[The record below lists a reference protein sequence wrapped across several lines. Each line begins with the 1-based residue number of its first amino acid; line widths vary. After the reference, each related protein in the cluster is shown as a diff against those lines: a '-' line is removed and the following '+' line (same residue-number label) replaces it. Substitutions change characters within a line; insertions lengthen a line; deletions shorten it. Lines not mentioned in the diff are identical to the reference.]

1 MNLIDLT
8 GFKHLDKSIIVTSK
22 LAETLKVETIL
33 AVSKNKEAFQT
44 SVNVAM
50 GMTTQPYK
58 RAEYETDK
66 GLSYHIINSDK
77 TKAYKIYHYD
87 KNNSVDMMWHNSWGQ
102 NKTLL
107 IGHPKYIPG
116 FPDCFKYSYNH
127 GNHYENMA
135 SSCDFIMF
143 DSHIGMCDLKSMY
156 LKKLFGELGT

>member
-1 MNLIDLT
+1 MNLLDIK
-8 GFKHLDKSIIVTSK
+8 GFKHLDKTIIVTNK

-50 GMTTQPYK
+50 GMETQPYK

-66 GLSYHIINSDK
+66 GLSYHIINPEK

-87 KNNSVDMMWHNSWGQ
+87 KNNSVDIMWHNTWKQ

-107 IGHPKYIPG
+107 IGHPKFVQAIPEG
-116 FPDCFKYSYNH
+116 WNSLGYHIGDLGAVQGYY
-127 GNHYENMA
+127 Y
-135 SSCDFIMF
+135 IMF
-143 DSHIGMCDLKSMY
+143 DSHIGMCELKPLY
-156 LKKLFGELGT
+156 LREVFGELGT